1 MNQWIGIFLL
11 FGGLFFI
18 IVTAVGVVRLPDFY
32 TRLHA
37 TGKSETLGILLSFL
51 GLAFYH
57 GISLTS
63 FKMLLIILFILFA
76 NPIGTHLLSRAAYR
90 AGVKHWEKG
99 GQP

>member
-1 MNQWIGIFLL
+1 MNQLIGILLL

-18 IVTAVGVVRLPDFY
+18 VVTAVGVIRLPDFY

-37 TGKSETLGILLSFL
+37 TGKSETLGVLLSFL

-57 GISLTS
+57 GVSLAS

-76 NPIGTHLLSRAAYR
+76 NPIGTHMLSRAAYR
-90 AGVKHWEKG
+90 AGLKPWEKEER
-99 GQP
+99 P

>member
-1 MNQWIGIFLL
+1 MNQWIGIILL

-18 IVTAVGVVRLPDFY
+18 IVTAIGVVRLPDFY

-37 TGKSETLGILLSFL
+37 TGKSETLGVLLCFL

-90 AGVKHWEKG
+90 AGLKHWEKG
-99 GQP
+99 EQP

>member
-1 MNQWIGIFLL
+1 MNQWIGIILL

-18 IVTAVGVVRLPDFY
+18 VVTAIGVVRLPDFY

-37 TGKSETLGILLSFL
+37 TGKSETLGVLLSFL

-57 GISLTS
+57 GVSLAS

-76 NPIGTHLLSRAAYR
+76 NPIGTHMLSRAAFR
-90 AGVKHWEKG
+90 AGIEPWKKEGHR
-99 GQP
+99 